1 MNNDDLKVILIAIM
15 IIASM
20 VIFSL
25 NTAFW
30 LWLIFGQENKV
41 FIVLTTVYIFIILIS
56 LFGDYEEKELE
67 RQKKDWERIIG
78 KKYE

>member
-30 LWLIFGQENKV
+30 LWLIFG
-41 FIVLTTVYIFIILIS
+41 
-56 LFGDYEEKELE
+56 
-67 RQKKDWERIIG
+67 
-78 KKYE
+78 